1 MSLIYIQQR
10 SYHYIILCV
19 DGSVIR
25 CLYLD
30 VDGSGM
36 AHADMVYV
44 MLCLFVCMYT
54 VSMRPNLNLVR
65 GFFFKGC
72 SQPPLV
78 PFYRSSMIN
87 CFSMSA
93 HCIAWAHFVAPRY
106 EKYE

>member
-36 AHADMVYV
+36 AHADKKEIVFRRKSYKDNNSIII
-44 MLCLFVCMYT
+44 LLKTGPSCGNT
-54 VSMRPNLNLVR
+54 
-65 GFFFKGC
+65 
-72 SQPPLV
+72 
-78 PFYRSSMIN
+78 FY
-87 CFSMSA
+87 
-93 HCIAWAHFVAPRY
+93 
-106 EKYE
+106 KYFLGG